1 MGRGVEAGCIPYQVD
16 SQPDLGTVSSVAS
29 GLEGVCVCGW
39 IPKTTLRLND
49 LLEGVPGFSKV
60 VILIMVGYSEK
71 IHIKISGGKR
81 CIVWET
87 VAVSFHVLC
96 QGSRVDTA

>member
-1 MGRGVEAGCIPYQVD
+1 MGRGVEAGLQPARRGD
-16 SQPDLGTVSSVAS
+16 SFLSSKWPR
-29 GLEGVCVCGW
+29 GCVCVGGF
-39 IPKTTLRLND
+39 PKTTLRLND
-49 LLEGVPGFSKV
+49 LLEGVTDFSKV

-87 VAVSFHVLC
+87 VAVSFHVVC